1 MFPLNSIL
9 VILCHLIT
17 SALSE
22 TVLDQYSNQISNGFS
37 KIRNNAQNNFINA
50 GYTAHNSLN
59 EIHDNTHDNFNK
71 LLYKTKYGFS
81 DIEDRQGLNNLAN
94 LLRRIRGSLRTP
106 NVRQILG
113 DFLSRPG
120 VARALFLGSTGV
132 SLFLITQQTRKSIRR
147 YIHLFHNKSHFREKI
162 AVES

>member
-1 MFPLNSIL
+1 MISSVNYSSAKPTLWWNKGKMFPLTSIL
-9 VILCHLIT
+9 VIVCHLIT
-17 SALSE
+17 SACSE

-37 KIRNNAQNNFINA
+37 KIRHNAQNNFINA
-50 GYTAHNSLN
+50 GYTAHSSLN
-59 EIHDNTHDNFNK
+59 EIHDNTHNNFNK
-71 LLYKTKYGFS
+71 LLYKSGFS
-81 DIEDRQGLNNLAN
+81 DVEDRQGLNNLAN

-132 SLFLITQQTRKSIRR
+132 RLFSYLYNI
-147 YIHLFHNKSHFREKI
+147 
-162 AVES
+162 